1 MQATTN
7 QAMPLA
13 DNRATPLADNRATPL
28 ADNRAMPLAEN
39 NSQAARAADTH
50 MAMLLAVYTAQ
61 NNTNAKSAAELVG
74 AQSEALDATW
84 GNRATPQ
91 QMNGARNLSESFSAA
106 KQSQKLS
113 TRVEIMMEQE
123 QNCSKIASMMSEL
136 RDRGE
141 KLEDEK
147 RRIKHERDEAVNK
160 FHQLQMTLR
169 SLESFAEDTVRE
181 NKAQQEK
188 IAERDSHIMI
198 LSETCRDIQKQLV
211 EF

>member
-13 DNRATPLADNRATPL
+13 DNQATPLADNRALPL
-28 ADNRAMPLAEN
+28 ADNRATPLAEN

-106 KQSQKLS
+106 KPSQKQPLS
-113 TRVEIMMEQE
+113 PRVEVMMEQE
-123 QNCSKIASMMSEL
+123 QNCSQIDSIVLEL
-136 RDRGE
+136 RKKGE
-141 KLEDEK
+141 TLEDEK
-147 RRIKHERDEAVNK
+147 RSISLADARNK
-160 FHQLQMTLR
+160 NLNARKQKLNEKGKKPKARKKRQRNREQNLSAS
-169 SLESFAEDTVRE
+169 SLAC
-181 NKAQQEK
+181 K
-188 IAERDSHIMI
+188 
-198 LSETCRDIQKQLV
+198 KQ
-211 EF
+211 

>member
-1 MQATTN
+1 
-7 QAMPLA
+7 
-13 DNRATPLADNRATPL
+13 
-28 ADNRAMPLAEN
+28 
-39 NSQAARAADTH
+39 
-50 MAMLLAVYTAQ
+50 ML
-61 NNTNAKSAAELVG
+61 
-74 AQSEALDATW
+74 
-84 GNRATPQ
+84 
-91 QMNGARNLSESFSAA
+91 
-106 KQSQKLS
+106 
-113 TRVEIMMEQE
+113 
-123 QNCSKIASMMSEL
+123 EL

-147 RRIKHERDEAVNK
+147 TQIQRERDEAVNK
-160 FHQLQMTLR
+160 FHQLQMTMR